1 MSYGSVY
8 EQIAHFRTSIDL
20 AAHIRTTTQQST
32 QFLAQGVWHVH
43 WVKEPCRFMNMAR
56 NEGSQ
61 KTKLDAA
68 LDRVKKLRRREPS
81 PLPPLAALPLLSA
94 VCTSRGP
101 PAWNRTRE
109 PSACKIKGKMLIHP
123 YLPSNGTMPPKK
135 TSGLRVSKKS
145 LGAGKGLWLTS
156 VTRANSPGATTPPR
170 RRRCDDL
177 CSTSRRGWFMAR
189 EAYFLTCHSD
199 LDGTLPIAAACR
211 MSLRLA
217 GQQGRGLTTAAMP
230 LLALFPGLRSHRFP
244 KRREL

>member
-1 MSYGSVY
+1 M
-8 EQIAHFRTSIDL
+8 HT
-20 AAHIRTTTQQST
+20 
-32 QFLAQGVWHVH
+32 
-43 WVKEPCRFMNMAR
+43 
-56 NEGSQ
+56 SQ
-61 KTKLDAA
+61 KSCQTDNMERNAASDTTKGAAA
-68 LDRVKKLRRREPS
+68 LHRVKKLRRREPS

-177 CSTSRRGWFMAR
+177 CSTSHRRCFERG
-189 EAYFLTCHSD
+189 YLPFLMCCSSCDATWAS
-199 LDGTLPIAAACR
+199 T
-211 MSLRLA
+211 
-217 GQQGRGLTTAAMP
+217 
-230 LLALFPGLRSHRFP
+230 
-244 KRREL
+244 